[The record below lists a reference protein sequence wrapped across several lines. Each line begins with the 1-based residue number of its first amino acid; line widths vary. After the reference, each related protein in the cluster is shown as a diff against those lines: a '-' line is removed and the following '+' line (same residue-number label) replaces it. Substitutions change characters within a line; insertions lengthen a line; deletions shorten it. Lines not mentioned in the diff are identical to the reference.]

1 MMVLYDAHM
10 YHPYCSST
18 KTAESPAASL
28 DTNEEEV
35 TPSEVGS
42 HPPRPATPPTKD
54 QAFEEFKKQRGS
66 EINKIL
72 LDNKGISKDY
82 VLSLLYIYILYIPT
96 VNICIANVLYMFMHN
111 NDNNV
116 VFFLSNF
123 HVAELLCVMYN
134 VIF

>member
-1 MMVLYDAHM
+1 MMVHYGAYM

-18 KTAESPAASL
+18 KRAESPAASL

-72 LDNKGISKDY
+72 LDNKGISKEY
-82 VLSLLYIYILYIPT
+82 CPFSPIYIYIYIYQP
-96 VNICIANVLYMFMHN
+96 
-111 NDNNV
+111 
-116 VFFLSNF
+116 
-123 HVAELLCVMYN
+123 
-134 VIF
+134 